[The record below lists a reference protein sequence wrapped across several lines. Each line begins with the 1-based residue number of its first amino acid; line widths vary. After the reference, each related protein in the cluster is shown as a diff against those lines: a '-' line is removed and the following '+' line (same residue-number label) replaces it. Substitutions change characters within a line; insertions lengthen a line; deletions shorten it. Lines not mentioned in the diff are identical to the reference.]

1 MIIVIAFAESEYR
14 HQKRIA
20 RAASCRIRLAP
31 DCMAGR
37 VNQERAV
44 LEHDDLGYAA
54 NEETSEC
61 ADPSVPPR
69 AEQRGQG
76 KTHQHREQVN
86 MSMLP
91 HHQWIFLQI
100 GHIIER
106 RLGPELEQ
114 QPADMRVEKTF
125 SDVVRVF
132 LVIDMFMMA
141 TMLAR
146 P

>member
-1 MIIVIAFAESEYR
+1 MKCFRRNAAETACQSELRQSPAQPFGRIPLPRLHAIAVIVLKFVVIIVIAFAESEYR

-44 LEHDDLGYAA
+44 LEHDHLGYTA
-54 NEETSEC
+54 NQETSER

-76 KTHQHREQVN
+76 KTHEHSE
-86 MSMLP
+86 
-91 HHQWIFLQI
+91 
-100 GHIIER
+100 
-106 RLGPELEQ
+106 
-114 QPADMRVEKTF
+114 
-125 SDVVRVF
+125 
-132 LVIDMFMMA
+132 
-141 TMLAR
+141 
-146 P
+146 